1 MLAKEKWIELL
12 DRKKLEIIEKL
23 TEAYIDAFNTRKC
36 IAVELFDDGRVEFA
50 LFPSKEDMHGKYE
63 YEDHI
68 LRIGEVDG
76 EMAYLPDDFIPV
88 DEDGKVNAEGITAD
102 QVIEMDG
109 EDFAQEAYQETLR
122 FLEGEQE

>member
-1 MLAKEKWIELL
+1 M
-12 DRKKLEIIEKL
+12 
-23 TEAYIDAFNTRKC
+23 
-36 IAVELFDDGRVEFA
+36 EFA
-50 LFPSKEDMHGKYE
+50 FFPSKEDMHGKYE
-63 YEDHI
+63 YEDHV

-88 DEDGKVNAEGITAD
+88 DEGGKVNAEGITAD